1 MPGRVRIR
9 SVSSVNV
16 QLSRYRRLNCR
27 RTARN
32 RELKRLR
39 TLILRDAVRSP
50 PPSTLRPV
58 PVPRVAIATCAEL
71 PDGDAECALLLD
83 ALRARG
89 IDASTA
95 VWSERPDDGWD
106 AFDAVVIRATWD
118 YTSATDRFQ
127 RWAGEIGARLHNA
140 PDVIAWNADKRYLF
154 DLERAGIPVVAGDL
168 VAPGAD
174 VALPGGQFVVKPTV
188 SAGARHT
195 AVYDDARH
203 AQAREHVA
211 ALHAD
216 GRAVLVQP
224 YLERVQTEA
233 ETAVIFIDGELS
245 HAMRKEPLL
254 TLDQVEPA
262 GLYRPETMS
271 RREADPDVLDLARR
285 TLGYATERFA
295 QRLLYA
301 RVDVLRD
308 DDGSPTVL
316 ELELIEP
323 SLFLD
328 YAPASADALAD
339 AIIQRAG
346 AHR

>member
-1 MPGRVRIR
+1 
-9 SVSSVNV
+9 
-16 QLSRYRRLNCR
+16 
-27 RTARN
+27 
-32 RELKRLR
+32 
-39 TLILRDAVRSP
+39 
-50 PPSTLRPV
+50 V
-58 PVPRVAIATCAEL
+58 PRRVAIATCAEL
-71 PDGDAECALLLD
+71 PDGDVECALLLD
-83 ALRARG
+83 ALRSRD

-95 VWSERPDDGWD
+95 VWSERPPDGWD
-106 AFDAVVIRATWD
+106 AFDAVVVRSTWD
-118 YTSATDRFQ
+118 YTSAPDRFLE
-127 RWAGEIGARLHNA
+127 WADDVGARLHNA

-154 DLERAGIPVVAGDL
+154 DLAHAGIAVIAGDV
-168 VAPGAD
+168 VAPGAPL
-174 VALPGGQFVVKPTV
+174 ALPGGRFVVKPTV

-203 AQAREHVA
+203 PEAREHVA
-211 ALHAD
+211 ALHAA

-254 TLDQVEPA
+254 SLDQAEPD

-271 RREADPDVLDLARR
+271 RREADGDVLDLARR
-285 TLGYATERFA
+285 TLAYATERFS
-295 QRLLYA
+295 RPLYA
-301 RVDVLRD
+301 RVDTLRE

-328 YAPASADALAD
+328 YAPGSADALAD
-339 AIIQRAG
+339 AIVRRAE
-346 AHR
+346 